1 MKMYIYNNK
10 TNKQSVVAEPPPAS
24 PRKERK
30 AKNRSEKQQS

>member
-10 TNKQSVVAEPPPAS
+10 TNKQSVVAEPPLV
-24 PRKERK
+24 PRKERE